1 MTSTAS
7 GFKFT
12 RSLWRYLQ
20 GHWWLALLTAL
31 TMLLCGPV
39 LTYFGLKNLWSGEA
53 QMAIQQ
59 KEMLDFMT
67 FGAFLPG
74 LVVAMVLGVAFALI
88 FSAYQ
93 HNKKEVDYRHSLP
106 VRRDSWMLLYS
117 LAGLLIFSVI
127 TLLMGLGSY
136 AVGHAFVA
144 SFSLLTA
151 LGWILQTILFFAT
164 AYAVT
169 LLAGQLTGNMVGHV
183 GMATLLH
190 FGFPVVA
197 GTLLAWLST
206 ELATFVKVGW
216 LTTLEKWSL
225 PTLFLY
231 FANGSDAGASL
242 RGQVFFSAPALVS
255 LTLVALLAFGLSL
268 VLYRRRPSERT
279 GYTFIYPVTEYPVK
293 GLVVLVGTLLAG
305 LAFYQMTDKS
315 LAALVIGV
323 VLGGL
328 ILHIILTLLFHR
340 DVHRIRRGLLSTG
353 AFIAIALVFFLALH
367 NDVTGFNSYRPADED
382 VQAVT
387 ISAERSPTLF
397 IRNNRGEISLS
408 DNLLPQGL
416 TLGKNLQKGY
426 FASVDTLEADKNK
439 AIPSEWATVTWHLA
453 NGKTVVRQYEMLPKQ
468 LAEAYQ
474 PVYAN
479 LDYRKALYKDLFSN
493 KFVRQIDGLFIDRD
507 KPVLQAD
514 DSPMAGSSY
523 AVKGLGGAPVSGQEI
538 LEALKADLLAG
549 DRYLQ
554 KEAPNY
560 QITLTLKEDAKFN
573 QAYGQQTVTY
583 PVYPEDKA
591 LMALIRRLTAAG
603 ALADPAKRLADTQVP
618 GTLTITDEFT
628 GETVTTVK
636 DPQAIKALLEN
647 SVGDAFCYAGVPVD
661 RQYSISGTHVNGLR
675 YILSGH
681 LPADL
686 KAKAHN

>member
-1 MTSTAS
+1 M
-7 GFKFT
+7 
-12 RSLWRYLQ
+12 
-20 GHWWLALLTAL
+20 
-31 TMLLCGPV
+31 
-39 LTYFGLKNLWSGEA
+39 
-53 QMAIQQ
+53 
-59 KEMLDFMT
+59 
-67 FGAFLPG
+67 
-74 LVVAMVLGVAFALI
+74 
-88 FSAYQ
+88 
-93 HNKKEVDYRHSLP
+93 
-106 VRRDSWMLLYS
+106 
-117 LAGLLIFSVI
+117 
-127 TLLMGLGSY
+127 
-136 AVGHAFVA
+136 
-144 SFSLLTA
+144 
-151 LGWILQTILFFAT
+151 
-164 AYAVT
+164 
-169 LLAGQLTGNMVGHV
+169 
-183 GMATLLH
+183 
-190 FGFPVVA
+190 
-197 GTLLAWLST
+197 
-206 ELATFVKVGW
+206 
-216 LTTLEKWSL
+216 
-225 PTLFLY
+225 
-231 FANGSDAGASL
+231 
-242 RGQVFFSAPALVS
+242 RGQVFLSAPALVS

-340 DVHRIRRGLLSTG
+340 DVHRIRQGLLSTG

-387 ISAERSPTLF
+387 ISAERSPAPF
-397 IRNNRGEISLS
+397 IRNNRGEITLS

-426 FASVDTLEADKNK
+426 FASADTLEADKNK

-453 NGKTVVRQYEMLPKQ
+453 SGKTVVRQYEMLPKQ

-474 PVYAN
+474 PVYAS

-493 KFVRQIDGLFIDRD
+493 KFVRQVDSLVIDQDM
-507 KPVLQAD
+507 PVLQAD

-554 KEAPNY
+554 KEAPGY
-560 QITLTLKEDAKFN
+560 QITLTMKEDAKFN

-591 LMALIRRLTAAG
+591 LMAVIRRLTAAG
-603 ALADPAKRLADTQVP
+603 ALADPATGLADSQVP
-618 GTLTITDEFT
+618 DTLTIGDDFT

-647 SVGDAFCYAGVPVD
+647 SVGDAFYYAGVPVD
-661 RQYSISGTHVNGLR
+661 RQYTLSGPHVNGLR